1 VLTENMTAAELKAY
15 HADNA
20 KRVKRIRR
28 EIAARCNRQG
38 AAADGFARRES
49 SYAEAH
55 PHLLK
60 HAHCGLA
67 RDDDDSG
74 VSTKRAR
81 KVVMPNGFVLWST
94 WYKVPTTD
102 ADHVKASKENAWL
115 LGEFPKLMRAK
126 LEREALARSAAEI
139 AAEAQAEFC
148 RLYDDHA
155 ASLAA

>member
-38 AAADGFARRES
+38 SATDDFARRES
-49 SYAEAH
+49 SYAATH

-60 HAHCGLA
+60 HTHCGLA
-67 RDDDDSG
+67 HDESND
-74 VSTKRAR
+74 STKRAR

-115 LGEFPKLMRAK
+115 LGEYPRLTRAK